1 MEKKNHLFDESI
13 EQKIEKQRGKRIDE
27 EDVPDINWKTIL
39 MTAITILFAV
49 SILLRIFMG

>member
-13 EQKIEKQRGKRIDE
+13 EKKNEKQRGKRIDE